1 MTWTLELTKTLL
13 SSNANISS
21 QGSSLNQTLPQQ
33 HHSFELDGAV
43 QVARL
48 VLNLV
53 HKVLARYSASAFKA
67 ECGTVRGTC
76 EFAKACLCTTKCC
89 STSQHLLHKFFG
101 QFFSPFLQNPPP
113 PVPPRP
119 ASPARAC
126 RASAGWGTSTPSSVS
141 TRQLPQYKSAG
152 DIPEISRV
160 LLQFSAC
167 TEKRFLVRTVQ
178 VLQPFTVVS
187 FHSTPGAPSPYHSIS
202 WYISIYYGIL

>member
-1 MTWTLELTKTLL
+1 MTWTLELTKTML

-76 EFAKACLCTTKCC
+76 EFAEACLFTTKCC
-89 STSQHLLHKFFG
+89 STSQHLPQKFFG
-101 QFFSPFLQNPPP
+101 QFFSQFLQNPPP
-113 PVPPRP
+113 PSPPCP
-119 ASPARAC
+119 P
-126 RASAGWGTSTPSSVS
+126 PSCISCTCMS
-141 TRQLPQYKSAG
+141 C
-152 DIPEISRV
+152 ISR
-160 LLQFSAC
+160 LGDKH
-167 TEKRFLVRTVQ
+167 T
-178 VLQPFTVVS
+178 
-187 FHSTPGAPSPYHSIS
+187 
-202 WYISIYYGIL
+202 